1 MGTELDMEFQEAKAR
16 AWQKEV
22 EAEIKDVNSL
32 LEKIN
37 NTVATAD
44 PEHADDDFVKRIN
57 EVNENVT
64 TQWNNLEK
72 LFSDFNDKVEKMFTM
87 INAWVSE
94 NKDRAD
100 QLEKSWTLNDCNRNA
115 LLKGYEK
122 WKT

>member
-57 EVNENVT
+57 EVLSAEITGNYDGESSG
-64 TQWNNLEK
+64 NLAP
-72 LFSDFNDKVEKMFTM
+72 L
-87 INAWVSE
+87 
-94 NKDRAD
+94 RAMEFFKNL
-100 QLEKSWTLNDCNRNA
+100 QAFREERAQGA
-115 LLKGYEK
+115 LC
-122 WKT
+122 

>member
-1 MGTELDMEFQEAKAR
+1 MMGTELDMEFQEAKAR

-87 INAWVSE
+87 INTWVSE

-100 QLEKSWTLNDCNRNA
+100 QLRRKVGR
-115 LLKGYEK
+115 
-122 WKT
+122 